1 MHREKKQRESV
12 IFPRR
17 CKIQKIPLK
26 NRFWI
31 DFWMEVGG
39 IEIGFDGTFRDSA
52 EIRFLPLPLRFLS
65 SPIIEAMMIEKAS
78 PPSPLSI
85 YIYTVFILTKIGE
98 GIESARDLIAKGVK
112 KGVHYLRA
120 KHEKRIPLLFSLW
133 R

>member
-65 SPIIEAMMIEKAS
+65 SSIIEAMMIEKAS
-78 PPSPLSI
+78 PPSPLSLYI
-85 YIYTVFILTKIGE
+85 YIYSFHLDKNRGRDRVGSRFNCE
-98 GIESARDLIAKGVK
+98 GG
-112 KGVHYLRA
+112 
-120 KHEKRIPLLFSLW
+120 
-133 R
+133 

>member
-17 CKIQKIPLK
+17 CKIQKNTVEKSFLDRFLDGSGR
-26 NRFWI
+26 NRNWTH
-31 DFWMEVGG
+31 
-39 IEIGFDGTFRDSA
+39 GTLRDSA

-78 PPSPLSI
+78 PPSPLSL

>member
-39 IEIGFDGTFRDSA
+39 IEIGLTAPSVTPQKFDFCRFPSA
-52 EIRFLPLPLRFLS
+52 S
-65 SPIIEAMMIEKAS
+65 
-78 PPSPLSI
+78 
-85 YIYTVFILTKIGE
+85 
-98 GIESARDLIAKGVK
+98 
-112 KGVHYLRA
+112 YLR
-120 KHEKRIPLLFSLW
+120 RLS
-133 R
+133 RR